1 MKVVESGEI
10 TLLLHNHNGIVV
22 PMSYFFGDYSCKLD
36 VKSRLTLP
44 SALKQQLPGAGKEPL
59 MIARGFEKYLLI
71 YTKKEWELKLEELL
85 KLNQYE
91 RENQQFIRHFTRG
104 ATEIEPDA
112 AGRVLLP
119 KLLCDHAGIDAQNA
133 NEIIIS
139 CQINKIEVWE
149 KSAYDAMLANE
160 PADFAALA
168 ERVMGSKGKGAGN
181 E

>member
-1 MKVVESGEI
+1 
-10 TLLLHNHNGIVV
+10 
-22 PMSYFFGDYSCKLD
+22 MSYFFGDYSCKLD

-44 SALKQQLPGAGKEPL
+44 SALKQQLPGEGKEPL
-59 MIARGFEKYLLI
+59 MITRGFEKNLLI
-71 YTKKEWELKLEELL
+71 YPKTEWDAVVAELM

-104 ATEIEPDA
+104 ATMLEPDA
-112 AGRVLLP
+112 AGRVLVP
-119 KLLCDHAGIDAQNA
+119 KLLAEHAGIDAQNA
-133 NEIIIS
+133 NELIIS
-139 CQINKIEVWE
+139 CQLNKIEVWE

-168 ERVMGSKGKGAGN
+168 ERVMGGKGKGAN

>member
-1 MKVVESGEI
+1 
-10 TLLLHNHNGIVV
+10 
-22 PMSYFFGDYSCKLD
+22 MSYFFGDYSCKLD

-44 SALKQQLPGAGKEPL
+44 SALKQQLPGEGKEPL
-59 MIARGFEKYLLI
+59 MIARGFDKNLLI
-71 YTKKEWELKLEELL
+71 YPKAEWDSVVAELM

-104 ATEIEPDA
+104 ATMLEPDA
-112 AGRVLLP
+112 AGRVLVP
-119 KLLCDHAGIDAQNA
+119 KMLAEHAGIDAQNA
-133 NEIIIS
+133 NELIIS
-139 CQINKIEVWE
+139 CQLNKIEVWE

-168 ERVMGSKGKGAGN
+168 ERVMGGKGKGAH

>member
-1 MKVVESGEI
+1 
-10 TLLLHNHNGIVV
+10 
-22 PMSYFFGDYSCKLD
+22 
-36 VKSRLTLP
+36 
-44 SALKQQLPGAGKEPL
+44 
-59 MIARGFEKYLLI
+59 MIARGFDKNLLI
-71 YTKKEWELKLEELL
+71 YTKIEWDGVIAELL

-104 ATEIEPDA
+104 ATMIEPDG

-119 KLLCDHAGIDAQNA
+119 KILCDHAGIDPQSA
-133 NEIIIS
+133 NEIILS

-149 KSAYDAMLANE
+149 KSAHEAMLANE

-168 ERVMGSKGKGAGN
+168 ERVMGNKARRGD

>member
-1 MKVVESGEI
+1 
-10 TLLLHNHNGIVV
+10 
-22 PMSYFFGDYSCKLD
+22 MSYFFGDYSCKLD

-44 SALKQQLPGAGKEPL
+44 SALKQQLPGEGKEPL
-59 MIARGFEKYLLI
+59 MIARGFDKNLLI
-71 YTKKEWELKLEELL
+71 YTKIEWDGVIAELL

-104 ATEIEPDA
+104 ATMIEPDG

-119 KLLCDHAGIDAQNA
+119 KILCDHAGIDPQSA
-133 NEIIIS
+133 NEIILS

-149 KSAYDAMLANE
+149 KSAHEAMLANE

-168 ERVMGSKGKGAGN
+168 ERVMGNKGRRGD